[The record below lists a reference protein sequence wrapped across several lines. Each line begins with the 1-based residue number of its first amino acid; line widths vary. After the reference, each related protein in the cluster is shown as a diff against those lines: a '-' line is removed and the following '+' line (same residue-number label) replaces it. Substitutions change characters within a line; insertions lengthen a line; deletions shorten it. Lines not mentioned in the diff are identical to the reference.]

1 MAKQKRASDM
11 ALRSTPAPRKS
22 NGATVRL
29 DAGLAPL
36 ARVFPPT
43 KSFDAGRAE
52 GELRD
57 LMGELAKLRERNPFG
72 NTVKLLALELG
83 KKLDAEKLEL
93 GSIEDLIQH
102 ISAEAFAHRAE
113 RISRYLGEHDQKKN
127 EQRLRQVFRQA
138 AGIDAKGKKPAK
150 SFAQYQALLER
161 ELFGIVITAHPT
173 FSQAKPMMQALAELA
188 IDRDADGRKLP
199 AKERNRLLAQ
209 ARWVEHRPAEKLDL
223 TYEHELSLLAIE
235 NIHKA
240 LRRAYEIAF
249 EVAAELYPE
258 DWQKLSPR
266 LLTIASWVGYDLD
279 GRSDI
284 RWSDTLLKRLKV
296 QVLQL
301 ERYLAT
307 VEELRAIYRQ
317 NRGNVDLIHL
327 MDLIESR
334 LALAINE
341 ARDEMDVFS
350 GGAKDQES
358 WVDEVKRIAKRMH
371 SGRDLRLIESAQ
383 LLELVERAIAL
394 TNEKGTEHAAA
405 LRKLLILRCEIA
417 NHGLGLAHT
426 HVRLNS
432 VQIHNA
438 IRNLIGMEAAPDD
451 PAHKRSYMA
460 SVARLAAEV
469 KPVKINFA
477 SILAERTSAKRL
489 FMLVAQMLKYI
500 DATTPVRFLIAECE
514 TSLTLMA
521 ALYFAKLFG
530 VDHKVDISPLFETTK
545 AFERG
550 IRVSDECLQNPT
562 FAAYVRK
569 RGRLSIQTGF
579 SDAGRALGQTVAAIS
594 VEWLRLKLGE
604 LLKDRGFTD
613 IELVVFDTH
622 GESIGRGGHPEDFR
636 ARLEYVA
643 SPVSRHQFAANGVR
657 CKEEASFQGGDGYM
671 YFISPDMALASVTRI
686 LEYMLELPSSTTE
699 ADVAYKA
706 EEDYIKET
714 FITVRRFNERVM
726 DDPAYATLLDTFGGN
741 LLFVSGS
748 RPVRRQQDGL
758 EQRVNLV
765 HPTQMRAIPHNGIL
779 QQMALLANTVGGI
792 GEAITRDPE
801 RFQRVYKASPRLRRL
816 LGMVEWALEFTDL
829 EALKSYIDLYDPGQW
844 LSRAAQVKDP
854 DEAHGLRAVAEH
866 LELENVYNR
875 LAKIYRVFQRDMMD
889 LRDGLAL
896 VGLPKQKIPAE
907 VRANLRVLHGIRIAL
922 IMRIFTL
929 AIHVPDFSQQH
940 NITREQLLTKIFHL
954 EIDDAMRKLA
964 TIFPKVEETK
974 FEGDFGEVATYVGDW
989 TQTYEREHAR
999 IFQPIAGLYTLIL
1012 RISSGVTHTIG
1023 AMG

>member
-1 MAKQKRASDM
+1 MAKQKRATDM
-11 ALRSTPAPRKS
+11 ALRSAPAPRK
-22 NGATVRL
+22 ATGPAVKL
-29 DAGLAPL
+29 DEGLTPL
-36 ARVFPPT
+36 ARVFPPS
-43 KSFDAGRAE
+43 KSFDAARAE
-52 GELRD
+52 SELRD
-57 LMGELAKLRERNPFG
+57 LMGELSKLRERNPFG

-102 ISAEAFAHRAE
+102 ISAEAYEHRAE
-113 RISRYLGEHDQKKN
+113 RISRYLGEHDAKKN
-127 EQRLRQVFRQA
+127 EERLRLVFRQA
-138 AGIDAKGKKPAK
+138 AGIPDTSIGGKGKKPAR
-150 SFAQYQALLER
+150 SFVQFQALLER

-188 IDRDADGRKLP
+188 IDRDADGKKLP
-199 AKERNRLLAQ
+199 ARERNRLLAQ
-209 ARWVEHRPAEKLDL
+209 ARAVEHRPAQKLDL

-249 EVAAELYPE
+249 EVGAELYPA

-334 LALAINE
+334 LAMAINE
-341 ARDEMDVFS
+341 ARDEMDVFR
-350 GGAKDQES
+350 GGAQDQES

-383 LLELVERAIAL
+383 LLDLVERAIAM
-394 TNEKGTEHAAA
+394 TEHAAA
-405 LRKLLILRCEIA
+405 QRKLLILRAELA

-460 SVARLAAEV
+460 SVTKLAQDV

-514 TSLTLMA
+514 TALTLMA

-550 IRVSDECLQNPT
+550 IRVIDECLQNPT

-643 SPVSRHQFAANGVR
+643 SPVSRHQFAVNGVR

-671 YFISPDMALASVTRI
+671 YFVTPDMALASVTRI
-686 LEYMLELPSSTTE
+686 LEYMLELPSNTTE
-699 ADVAYKA
+699 ADVAYKT

-748 RPVRRQQDGL
+748 RPIRRQQDGV
-758 EQRVNLV
+758 EQRLTLT

-779 QQMALLANTVGGI
+779 QQMALLANTVGGV

-844 LSRAAQVKDP
+844 LSRAAQVKDQ

-866 LELENVYNR
+866 LEHENVYNR

-896 VGLPKQKIPAE
+896 VGLPKQKIPSE

-940 NITREQLLTKIFHL
+940 NISREQLLTKIFHL

-1012 RISSGVTHTIG
+1012 RVSSGVTHTIG

>member
-1 MAKQKRASDM
+1 MAKQKRATDM
-11 ALRSTPAPRKS
+11 ALRSVPAPRKS
-22 NGATVRL
+22 TGPAVKL
-29 DAGLAPL
+29 DEGLTPL
-36 ARVFPPT
+36 ARVFAPT
-43 KSFDAGRAE
+43 RSFDAARAE
-52 GELRD
+52 SELRD
-57 LMGELAKLRERNPFG
+57 LMGELSKLRERNPFG

-83 KKLDAEKLEL
+83 KKLDAETLEL

-102 ISAEAFAHRAE
+102 ISAEAYEHRAG
-113 RISRYLGEHDQKKN
+113 RISRYLGEHDAKKN
-127 EQRLRQVFRQA
+127 EERLRLVFRQA
-138 AGIDAKGKKPAK
+138 AGIEGAGKGKGGKKPAK
-150 SFAQYQALLER
+150 SFDRFQALLER

-173 FSQAKPMMQALAELA
+173 FSQSKPMMQALAELA
-188 IDRDADGRKLP
+188 IDRDGDGKKLA

-209 ARWVEHRPAEKLDL
+209 ARAVEHRPAGNLSL

-249 EVAAELYPE
+249 EVASELYPE

-317 NRGNVDLIHL
+317 TRGNVDLIHL

-341 ARDEMDVFS
+341 ARDEMEVFS

-383 LLELVERAIAL
+383 LLDLVERAIAM
-394 TNEKGTEHAAA
+394 TENAAA
-405 LRKLLILRCEIA
+405 LRKLLILRAEIA

-460 SVARLAAEV
+460 SVTRLAADV

-550 IRVSDECLQNPT
+550 IRVIDECLQNPT

-569 RGRLSIQTGF
+569 RGRLCIQTGF

-671 YFISPDMALASVTRI
+671 YFVTPDMALASVTRI
-686 LEYMLELPSSTTE
+686 LEYMLELPSNTTE
-699 ADVAYKA
+699 TDVAYKT

-748 RPVRRQQDGL
+748 RPIRRQQDGL

-765 HPTQMRAIPHNGIL
+765 HPSQMRAIPHNGIL
-779 QQMALLANTVGGI
+779 QQMALLANTVGGM
-792 GEAITRDPE
+792 GEAISRDPE

-829 EALKSYIDLYDPGQW
+829 EALKCYIDLYDPGQW
-844 LSRAAQVKDP
+844 LSRAYQAKDP
-854 DEAHGLRAVAEH
+854 DQAAELRAVAEH
-866 LELENVYNR
+866 LELEGLYNR
-875 LAKIYRVFQRDMMD
+875 LAKIYRVFQRDMLD

-896 VGLPKQKIPAE
+896 VGLPKPKIAPE

-929 AIHVPDFSQQH
+929 SIHVPDFSQQH
-940 NITREQLLTKIFHL
+940 NITREQLLTKMFHL

-989 TQTYEREHAR
+989 TQTYEREHQR

-1012 RISSGVTHTIG
+1012 RVSSGVTHTIG

>member
-1 MAKQKRASDM
+1 MAKQERATDM
-11 ALRSTPAPRKS
+11 ALRSAAAPRKS
-22 NGATVRL
+22 TAAVKL
-29 DAGLAPL
+29 DEGLTPL
-36 ARVFPPT
+36 HRVFPAA
-43 KSFDAGRAE
+43 KAFDAARAE
-52 GELRD
+52 SELRD
-57 LMGELAKLRERNPFG
+57 LMGDLSKLRERNPFG

-83 KKLDAEKLEL
+83 KKLDRGTLEL

-102 ISAEAFAHRAE
+102 ISAEAYEHRAG
-113 RISRYLGEHDQKKN
+113 RISRYLGEHDAKKN
-127 EQRLRQVFRQA
+127 EERLRAVFRQA
-138 AGIDAKGKKPAK
+138 AGMPDKSNGGKSKKPQK
-150 SFAQYQALLER
+150 TFAEFQALMER

-173 FSQAKPMMQALAELA
+173 FSQSKPMMQALAELA
-188 IDRDADGRKLP
+188 IDRDADGKKLP
-199 AKERNRLLAQ
+199 ARERSRLLAQ
-209 ARWVEHRPAEKLDL
+209 ARAVEHRPAEKLDL

-235 NIHKA
+235 NIHRA

-249 EVAAELYPE
+249 EVAAELYPD

-301 ERYLAT
+301 ERYRAT
-307 VEELRAIYRQ
+307 VEELRTIYRRD
-317 NRGNVDLIHL
+317 RGGVDLIHL

-334 LALAINE
+334 LAMAINE
-341 ARDEMDVFS
+341 ARDEMDVFR
-350 GGAKDQES
+350 GGAKDAES

-371 SGRDLRLIESAQ
+371 GGRDLRLIESAQ
-383 LLELVERAIAL
+383 LLELVDRAIAM
-394 TNEKGTEHAAA
+394 TEAPAA
-405 LRKLLILRCEIA
+405 LRKLLILRAELA

-460 SVARLAAEV
+460 SVTKLAQDV

-521 ALYFAKLFG
+521 ALYFAKLFA

-550 IRVSDECLQNPT
+550 IRVIDECLQNPT

-569 RGRLSIQTGF
+569 RGRLCIQTGF
-579 SDAGRALGQTVAAIS
+579 SDAGRHLGQTVAAIS

-604 LLKDRGFTD
+604 LMKDRGFGD
-613 IELVVFDTH
+613 VELVVFDTH

-643 SPVSRHQFAANGVR
+643 SPVSRHQFAVNGIR

-671 YFISPDMALASVTRI
+671 YFVSPDMALASVTRI
-686 LEYMLELPSSTTE
+686 LEYMLELPSNTTE
-699 ADVAYKA
+699 ADVAYKT

-726 DDPAYATLLDTFGGN
+726 EDPAYATLLDTFGGN

-748 RPVRRQQDGL
+748 RPIRRQQDGV
-758 EQRVNLV
+758 EQRLNLT
-765 HPTQMRAIPHNGIL
+765 HPSQMRAIPHNGIL
-779 QQMALLANTVGGI
+779 QQMGLLANTVGGV
-792 GEAITRDPE
+792 GEAIVRDPE

-854 DEAHGLRAVAEH
+854 EQASELRAVAEH
-866 LELENVYNR
+866 LEHEAIYNR
-875 LAKIYRVFQRDMMD
+875 LAKIYRVFQRDMLD

-896 VGLPKQKIPAE
+896 VGLPKPKIDAG
-907 VRANLRVLHGIRIAL
+907 VRANLRVLHGIRIGL
-922 IMRIFTL
+922 IMRIFSL
-929 AIHVPDFSQQH
+929 AVHVPDFSQQH
-940 NITREQLLTKIFHL
+940 NISREQLLTKIFHL

-989 TQTYEREHAR
+989 SQTYEREHAK

-1012 RISSGVTHTIG
+1012 RVSSGVTHTIG

>member
-1 MAKQKRASDM
+1 MRRTGKPLGRDQPQWRLREGVMAKQKHAT
-11 ALRSTPAPRKS
+11 LRSTPAPRKS
-22 NGATVRL
+22 HGGPAVKL
-29 DAGLAPL
+29 DEGLTPL
-36 ARVFPPT
+36 HRVFSAA
-43 KSFDAGRAE
+43 KSFDDGRAE
-52 GELRD
+52 IELRD
-57 LMGELAKLRERNPFG
+57 LRGDLAKLRERNPFG

-83 KKLDAEKLEL
+83 KKLDRETLEL

-102 ISAEAFAHRAE
+102 ISAEAYEHRAD
-113 RISRYLGEHDQKKN
+113 RISRYLGEHDAKKN
-127 EQRLRQVFRQA
+127 EERLRAVFRQV
-138 AGIDAKGKKPAK
+138 AGIEGKSKKPTK
-150 SFAQYQALLER
+150 SFAQFQALLER
-161 ELFGIVITAHPT
+161 ELFGIVFTAHPT
-173 FSQAKPMMQALAELA
+173 FSQSKPMMQALAELA
-188 IDRDADGRKLP
+188 IDRDADGKKLP
-199 AKERNRLLAQ
+199 AKERARLLAQ
-209 ARWVEHRPAEKLDL
+209 ARAVEHRPAEKLDL

-235 NIHKA
+235 NMHRA

-307 VEELRAIYRQ
+307 VEDLRAIYRQ

-341 ARDEMDVFS
+341 ARDEMDVFR
-350 GGAKDQES
+350 GGGKEQES

-383 LLELVERAIAL
+383 LLDLVERAIAM
-394 TNEKGTEHAAA
+394 TEHAAA
-405 LRKLLILRCEIA
+405 LRKLLILRAELA

-451 PAHKRSYMA
+451 PAHKRSYLA
-460 SVARLAAEV
+460 SVTKLAADV

-550 IRVSDECLQNPT
+550 IRVIDECLQNPT

-579 SDAGRALGQTVAAIS
+579 SDAGRHLGQTVAAIS

-604 LLKDRGFTD
+604 LLRDRGFGD
-613 IELVVFDTH
+613 VELVVFDTH

-643 SPVSRHQFAANGVR
+643 SPVSRHQFAVNGIR

-671 YFISPDMALASVTRI
+671 YFVTPDMALASVTRI
-686 LEYMLELPSSTTE
+686 LEYMLELPSNTTE

-706 EEDYIKET
+706 EEDYIKE
-714 FITVRRFNERVM
+714 
-726 DDPAYATLLDTFGGN
+726 
-741 LLFVSGS
+741 
-748 RPVRRQQDGL
+748 
-758 EQRVNLV
+758 
-765 HPTQMRAIPHNGIL
+765 
-779 QQMALLANTVGGI
+779 
-792 GEAITRDPE
+792 
-801 RFQRVYKASPRLRRL
+801 
-816 LGMVEWALEFTDL
+816 
-829 EALKSYIDLYDPGQW
+829 
-844 LSRAAQVKDP
+844 
-854 DEAHGLRAVAEH
+854 
-866 LELENVYNR
+866 
-875 LAKIYRVFQRDMMD
+875 
-889 LRDGLAL
+889 
-896 VGLPKQKIPAE
+896 
-907 VRANLRVLHGIRIAL
+907 
-922 IMRIFTL
+922 
-929 AIHVPDFSQQH
+929 
-940 NITREQLLTKIFHL
+940 
-954 EIDDAMRKLA
+954 
-964 TIFPKVEETK
+964 
-974 FEGDFGEVATYVGDW
+974 
-989 TQTYEREHAR
+989 
-999 IFQPIAGLYTLIL
+999 
-1012 RISSGVTHTIG
+1012 
-1023 AMG
+1023 